1 MAVMNMAEEMV
12 DVWKAVF
19 MTYAPAHSSHSLIW
33 LLRTLGSLS
42 QRCMPGCLA
51 SS

>member
-19 MTYAPAHSSHSLIW
+19 MTYAPAHQALHRNSSP
-33 LLRTLGSLS
+33 R
-42 QRCMPGCLA
+42 Q
-51 SS
+51 